1 MVCDVMLQIKILLSN
16 TPAPLKVKYVSE
28 ERETGLTSQVDWC
41 NGQMMVELNVFNSF
55 DLRAITY
62 MQRSHGHKIVAA
74 RFPHLAD
81 QDLPFYLL
89 NIVILKKYPHHEK
102 LENIMIYV

>member
-1 MVCDVMLQIKILLSN
+1 
-16 TPAPLKVKYVSE
+16 
-28 ERETGLTSQVDWC
+28 
-41 NGQMMVELNVFNSF
+41 
-55 DLRAITY
+55 

>member
-1 MVCDVMLQIKILLSN
+1 
-16 TPAPLKVKYVSE
+16 
-28 ERETGLTSQVDWC
+28 
-41 NGQMMVELNVFNSF
+41 
-55 DLRAITY
+55 

-89 NIVILKKYPHHEK
+89 NIAILKKYAHHEK
-102 LENIMIYV
+102 LENICLMITLSTWWCCS